1 MSICAI
7 VPIKHNSERVPGKN
21 YRDFNGQPLFHV
33 ILKTLLQCKDISKV
47 VVDTNSRVVKDSI
60 NTHFCLDKIQI
71 YDRPLHLHS
80 GDTPTNVL
88 LENVITELKLD
99 SQFDIFLQTH
109 ATNPLLT
116 VNTIQDCISTFL
128 RVKKEEGY
136 DCLFTVKKHQTRL
149 YHYGDGSGNGG
160 SGSGDSGE
168 GGDEGEG
175 RRVLALNHNPKELLP
190 TQDLK
195 PLYEENSCLYL
206 FTRNGLFKHHHRIGE
221 KPYMF
226 TMTDI
231 ESLHRQHKLFAN
243 NTVIITG
250 VNGDIGQSIAKQFKL
265 FNWKVIGLDIVKD
278 TDQTYLDHF
287 QCCDISKP
295 EALKSVIDGLQ
306 LTSVDC
312 IVNNAAIQI
321 CKPLWELEVD
331 EWDYTFQ
338 CNVRPAYLL
347 VKYTLDL
354 LKKSSNPNVINIGS
368 VHATNTSNNI
378 SAYACSKAAIVGL
391 TKNMALELSAFNIR
405 VNSISPGAIDTK
417 MLRSGLMRGH
427 VESGTEEDMIQ
438 NLADKHILHQVGSP
452 CNVAEFVFYVIS
464 NRFITGSNLIMDGG
478 ATIKLSTE

>member
-231 ESLHRQHKLFAN
+231 ESSDIDIESDFVLAETLHRQHKLFAN

-295 EALKSVIDGLQ
+295 EALKSVVDGLV
-306 LTSVDC
+306 S
-312 IVNNAAIQI
+312 
-321 CKPLWELEVD
+321 
-331 EWDYTFQ
+331 
-338 CNVRPAYLL
+338 
-347 VKYTLDL
+347 
-354 LKKSSNPNVINIGS
+354 
-368 VHATNTSNNI
+368 H
-378 SAYACSKAAIVGL
+378 
-391 TKNMALELSAFNIR
+391 
-405 VNSISPGAIDTK
+405 
-417 MLRSGLMRGH
+417 SG
-427 VESGTEEDMIQ
+427 
-438 NLADKHILHQVGSP
+438 N
-452 CNVAEFVFYVIS
+452 
-464 NRFITGSNLIMDGG
+464 
-478 ATIKLSTE
+478 